1 MKTTGKIHAV
11 LRGPLWWSLFEE
23 VWQVTARSLLP
34 IQRGLDLNYE
44 REGEECPRTSHWMET
59 WSGFGG
65 AGCLLILVCD
75 KMTLNQTLGRIFK
88 MLEAMSRQ
96 PCGPFASARCCC
108 SDVRSLSQ
116 RAADNSYRQN
126 CWWCERREIWKNRSV
141 QLFVPCPC
149 RLLVPL
155 PGMRKL
161 PKCSAYPYQW
171 LPGVPKLTYAQT
183 KSKKAQGAF

>member
-1 MKTTGKIHAV
+1 MR
-11 LRGPLWWSLFEE
+11 RGPLWWSLFEE

-34 IQRGLDLNYE
+34 MQRWLDLNYD

-65 AGCLLILVCD
+65 AGCLLILYVT
-75 KMTLNQTLGRIFK
+75 KWPWIRPWGETK
-88 MLEAMSRQ
+88 MLEAMSRL
-96 PCGPFASARCCC
+96 PCGLIASARCHC

-116 RAADNSYRQN
+116 RAAHNSYRQN
-126 CWWCERREIWKNRSV
+126 CWCESREIWKNRSA

-155 PGMRKL
+155 PGTCKL
-161 PKCSAYPYQW
+161 PKCPAYPYQW

-183 KSKKAQGAF
+183 SQRSPKELLKEN

>member
-1 MKTTGKIHAV
+1 M

-34 IQRGLDLNYE
+34 IQRWLELNYE
-44 REGEECPRTSHWMET
+44 REGEECLRTSHWMET

-96 PCGPFASARCCC
+96 PCGPIASARCCC
-108 SDVRSLSQ
+108 SDVTLGPCLKEQQIIPIDRIAGGVKEGRSGKIAQ
-116 RAADNSYRQN
+116 FN
-126 CWWCERREIWKNRSV
+126 CLCPVPVDSWY
-141 QLFVPCPC
+141 LFQGCVSFPNV
-149 RLLVPL
+149 LLT
-155 PGMRKL
+155 
-161 PKCSAYPYQW
+161 
-171 LPGVPKLTYAQT
+171 LT
-183 KSKKAQGAF
+183 SGSLVSPS

>member
-1 MKTTGKIHAV
+1 
-11 LRGPLWWSLFEE
+11 
-23 VWQVTARSLLP
+23 
-34 IQRGLDLNYE
+34 
-44 REGEECPRTSHWMET
+44 
-59 WSGFGG
+59 
-65 AGCLLILVCD
+65 
-75 KMTLNQTLGRIFK
+75 MTLNQTLGRIFK

-96 PCGPFASARCCC
+96 PCGPIASARCCC
-108 SDVRSLSQ
+108 SDIRSLFQ

-149 RLLVPL
+149 RRLVPL
-155 PGMRKL
+155 PGMHKL

-183 KSKKAQGAF
+183 KSKKPQGAFKGELGPGSSLRGDWSCVPIQGLPVRCCLSSHEALN